1 MLLQRGHNHTVDF
14 WCLGILMSE
23 MLTGRHPFKSKGG
36 NHMQTLRNIV
46 NPCTCAGGLRHIT
59 PLPTPYLC
67 ARVCPTAVRP
77 ATTRMVPPPAASF
90 MRGLLQR
97 DPGLRLGSEE
107 RGGFE
112 ELMAHPFFAGMSWD
126 DVRNR
131 RVQPEFVP
139 RVKNVQDTSNFDD
152 VFTREA
158 AVDSR
163 SSMDKGPSN
172 GSSGGLFGF
181 FKKKKKTTPA
191 VPPPP
196 PPSGDDG
203 FRGFSYVAP
212 GLGDGPDLH
221 AEQLKAS
228 LTAEVQA
235 GQAALAE
242 ASDEDSDDDN

>member
-1 MLLQRGHNHTVDF
+1 
-14 WCLGILMSE
+14 
-23 MLTGRHPFKSKGG
+23 
-36 NHMQTLRNIV
+36 
-46 NPCTCAGGLRHIT
+46 
-59 PLPTPYLC
+59 
-67 ARVCPTAVRP
+67 
-77 ATTRMVPPPAASF
+77 

-126 DVRNR
+126 AVRKR
-131 RVQPEFVP
+131 RVKPEFVP
-139 RVKNVQDTSNFDD
+139 HVKDVQDTSNFDD

-163 SSMDKGPSN
+163 SSMDKGPSR

-181 FKKKKKTTPA
+181 FKKKKKAPA
-191 VPPPP
+191 AAPPPP
-196 PPSGDDG
+196 APAGDDG

-212 GLGDGPDLH
+212 GLGPDLH
-221 AEQLKAS
+221 AEQLEAS
-228 LTAEVQA
+228 LSAEAQK

-242 ASDEDSDDDN
+242 ASDEDSD